1 MSAEQ
6 NQPDQPDPLAIFK
19 GGVAAGMPEAA
30 PQICPY
36 PSMTKEAAEWRR
48 GKRWGIDMAKME
60 RELDEHIPVP
70 SVGFASNEAEAEW
83 LEQTLVMRIKETLR
97 SGGLPHV
104 SIHPKGLYDLLL
116 ISLNGA
122 SRRGSQRGE

>member
-19 GGVAAGMPEAA
+19 GGVAAGMPGAA

-48 GKRWGIDMAKME
+48 GKQWGIDMAN
-60 RELDEHIPVP
+60 
-70 SVGFASNEAEAEW
+70 A
-83 LEQTLVMRIKETLR
+83 
-97 SGGLPHV
+97 
-104 SIHPKGLYDLLL
+104 
-116 ISLNGA
+116 
-122 SRRGSQRGE
+122 RGSRHHGAYGVEPVGGPGRG